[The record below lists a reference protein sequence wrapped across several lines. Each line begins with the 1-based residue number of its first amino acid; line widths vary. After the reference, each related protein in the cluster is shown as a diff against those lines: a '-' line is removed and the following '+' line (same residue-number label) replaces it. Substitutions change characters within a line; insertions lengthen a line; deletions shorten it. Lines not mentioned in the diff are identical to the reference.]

1 MKKIPFSLHK
11 RHASSPS
18 KRAWFKKRI
27 VKSQSGN
34 VAVPMIFVMFLVF
47 TFFVLMPVM
56 LTYARV
62 MTHQHEIDD
71 DLADSTLACMIVD
84 TTRYNADT
92 ASAIDSGVM
101 QVPVYYKSVDDSY
114 QIFKQ
119 TFEADRKNGDPSFY
133 QNFTYDTLIL
143 YEVDPLFNK
152 TTITTFDQSG
162 TKSTEVRPCDQ
173 VTTPDGKKVTETSA
187 YAHVSFDILTYFAN
201 YPAQHK
207 ARKIY
212 CTIDQ
217 TQYTP

>member
-11 RHASSPS
+11 KRASSTS

-27 VKSQSGN
+27 FKSQSGN

-71 DLADSTLACMIVD
+71 DLADSTLACMIVNVQQ
-84 TTRYNADT
+84 YNEDRT
-92 ASAIDSGVM
+92 LHSGKVPIYYASTDN
-101 QVPVYYKSVDDSY
+101 SY
-114 QIFKQ
+114 QIYKK
-119 TFEADRKNGDPSFY
+119 TFDMARKNGDPSFY

-143 YEVDPLFNK
+143 YEVDPIAH
-152 TTITTFDQSG
+152 TTTVTTFDEHGNKNVETHPS
-162 TKSTEVRPCDQ
+162 DQ
-173 VTTPDGKKVTETSA
+173 VATPDGKTVTETSA

-201 YPAQHK
+201 FPAEHK

-217 TQYTP
+217 VLYNQL